1 MNRVRL
7 LGFSLKSVGF
17 PQYPL
22 RYFQEPSITKKKKA
36 LIPFLRSLGK
46 RPSEPI
52 PRSWTGHYLDLHLVG
67 WNNAKID
74 IWIHSVGGLNEN
86 DFILAAKINSLHLE
100 HLLRRKAAAYEYAYG
115 IRVVIRY
122 LVLPVLYFWRVV
134 CCI

>member
-52 PRSWTGHYLDLHLVG
+52 PRSWTG
-67 WNNAKID
+67 
-74 IWIHSVGGLNEN
+74 GLNEN